1 MLVLVLVLV
10 LVPMSVPDPANA
22 STSLACVH
30 AVSYASMR
38 TPPWGKSLTA
48 LTNRFGRIWRSGGF
62 LPGNSQCVQNAAFFS
77 AAGAAGRLANA
88 ELLRQ
93 STPMTLPA
101 DFHADFAPAAPQ
113 AALPRPALRLSCVVP
128 AHNEEA
134 NLERFVHALAQAV
147 RALTAD
153 FEIIVV
159 NDGSR
164 DATHE
169 VAMAL
174 LAQGL
179 PLRYLALSRNFGK
192 EAALSA
198 GIDHARGNAVLLIDA
213 DFQHPLE
220 LVPEMH
226 QLWCVGYDMVYGAI
240 VDRGAESGAKRV
252 GTGLFYRLINASSH
266 VKVPPNAG
274 DFRWLD
280 RKVVDA
286 LRALPERHRFMK
298 GLYAWVGFKTA
309 ALPFVPQDRVGGE
322 SSFNLRR
329 LGSLALLGL
338 TSFTT
343 LPLRVWSVVGSGV
356 ALLALAYGVWILL
369 ETLLFGATL
378 AGWPTLAVGIMLFS
392 GVQLMSIGILGEY
405 IGRIYDEVKHRPT
418 YLVARDEDACQ
429 WQGGPP

>member
-1 MLVLVLVLV
+1 MTF
-10 LVPMSVPDPANA
+10 PD
-22 STSLACVH
+22 
-30 AVSYASMR
+30 
-38 TPPWGKSLTA
+38 
-48 LTNRFGRIWRSGGF
+48 
-62 LPGNSQCVQNAAFFS
+62 
-77 AAGAAGRLANA
+77 
-88 ELLRQ
+88 
-93 STPMTLPA
+93 
-101 DFHADFAPAAPQ
+101 DFHADFAPAVPP
-113 AALPRPALRLSCVVP
+113 AALPRATLRLSCVVP

-134 NLERFVHALAQAV
+134 NLERFVHALV
-147 RALTAD
+147 RTVQALTAD

-164 DATHE
+164 DATHD

-174 LAQGL
+174 IAQGV

-220 LVPEMH
+220 LVPDMH
-226 QLWCVGYDMVYGAI
+226 QLWCAGYDMVYGAI

-252 GTGLFYRLINASSH
+252 GTGLFYRLLNAGSK

-280 RKVVDA
+280 RRVVEA
-286 LRALPERHRFMK
+286 LQGLPEHHRFMK

-309 ALPFVPQDRVGGE
+309 ALPFVPQDRVAGV
-322 SSFNLRR
+322 SSFSLRR

-343 LPLRVWSVVGSGV
+343 LPLRVTGVIGSVV
-356 ALLALAYGVWILL
+356 ALLALAYGFWILL
-369 ETLLFGATL
+369 ETCLFGTQL
-378 AGWPTLAVGIMLFS
+378 AGWPTLAAGIMLFS

-405 IGRIYDEVKHRPT
+405 IGRIYDEVKQRPS
-418 YLVARDEDACQ
+418 YLVARDEDASP
-429 WQGGPP
+429 WGGGAP